1 MCVCAPECVCQGV
14 GEVALMPGLHPE
26 SLAEAEA
33 AVAVV
38 CVYCVCVCAP
48 ECVCQGVGKVTPLPG
63 LQSTSL
69 AEAEAAVAVVSV

>member
-1 MCVCAPECVCQGV
+1 MN
-14 GEVALMPGLHPE
+14 
-26 SLAEAEA
+26 
-33 AVAVV
+33 
-38 CVYCVCVCAP
+38 CVCVCAP